1 MLRRA
6 ETGENRWK
14 QMNKR
19 LSWQDDADEGD
30 GDEGDGDDEAAA
42 TEEEPQDA

>member
-1 MLRRA
+1 
-6 ETGENRWK
+6 
-14 QMNKR
+14 MNKR

>member
-1 MLRRA
+1 
-6 ETGENRWK
+6 
-14 QMNKR
+14 MNKR
-19 LSWQDDADEGD
+19 LPWQDDADEGDGDEGDGDEGD